1 MKAMKRGWVA
11 LLTALCLAFA
21 VRALLLIDATA
32 LWGDELYSV
41 GKSFQPSF
49 STLLALLREDTH
61 PPGYYT
67 LLWFWGYLVGQ
78 SPVSLRALSWL
89 AYLAGGWVIVQQS
102 TALAEHRGRS
112 AAMAALLVFCSPYP
126 IRFAIEGK
134 SYALLVLLVALLWW
148 SRRANKAVAYGF
160 FAGLA
165 GLTHF
170 YGLFLVLATAVWDGW
185 QRRWRL
191 AIAAVIAALPALTWI
206 AYAADYLFSSR
217 PGSWI
222 GPPDYAL
229 FEETLARA
237 LGLWPLPKLALI
249 VVLLLVLRRW
259 GGLRSLRWPERHLL
273 DASGLIPSLLMV
285 AGVVA
290 VSFYKPMAFSRYFVV
305 LLPSVVP
312 VVAVLVGRFELNRLG
327 RGCGLAVLVVL
338 LASWWGPGFAEL
350 DAGIGGVREKNQ
362 FRLISQRTSGLEE
375 RYSPS
380 PRLFNLS
387 DRMEAAMGRIT
398 LSQSPWKGRDA
409 LSQRLEAP
417 DQAQLLWLAS
427 SGSPSD
433 MARKLKPLRS
443 QVEQAGYRCEP
454 QATDLTHAVL
464 LQCQSE
470 SSRFRE

>member
-78 SPVSLRALSWL
+78 SPVSLRLLSWL

-170 YGLFLVLATAVWDGW
+170 YGLFLVLATTVWVVGSDAGGW
-185 QRRWRL
+185 PLLQSL
-191 AIAAVIAALPALTWI
+191 QL
-206 AYAADYLFSSR
+206 SR
-217 PGSWI
+217 PWHGLPTRRTICSAQGLGAGS
-222 GPPDYAL
+222 G
-229 FEETLARA
+229 
-237 LGLWPLPKLALI
+237 
-249 VVLLLVLRRW
+249 RRIM
-259 GGLRSLRWPERHLL
+259 PC
-273 DASGLIPSLLMV
+273 
-285 AGVVA
+285 
-290 VSFYKPMAFSRYFVV
+290 SRR
-305 LLPSVVP
+305 P
-312 VVAVLVGRFELNRLG
+312 
-327 RGCGLAVLVVL
+327 
-338 LASWWGPGFAEL
+338 
-350 DAGIGGVREKNQ
+350 
-362 FRLISQRTSGLEE
+362 
-375 RYSPS
+375 
-380 PRLFNLS
+380 
-387 DRMEAAMGRIT
+387 
-398 LSQSPWKGRDA
+398 
-409 LSQRLEAP
+409 
-417 DQAQLLWLAS
+417 
-427 SGSPSD
+427 
-433 MARKLKPLRS
+433 
-443 QVEQAGYRCEP
+443 
-454 QATDLTHAVL
+454 
-464 LQCQSE
+464 
-470 SSRFRE
+470 